1 MVSLYMPEK
10 RSPSLFA
17 RLQRPAIVLGL
28 LTSSAL
34 GLRGSAA
41 EHHALLSSDLF
52 AHQAKHTTFK
62 ARVIVRGTDAELDA
76 LAYRHKLQIIRRLE
90 GAAVLYANSAET
102 ERLAADAGV
111 DQLSGDAEVR
121 TSMSVS
127 NKATAADQVWA
138 GKPGLL
144 GIGSISGVTG
154 AGIVVAVVD
163 SGISPHSAL
172 ANKVVANVSFV
183 TGDPSVTDAFGHG
196 THVAGIIA
204 GSGSVASSVTPLY
217 TGGIAPGVKLVNVRV
232 LGANG
237 TGLTSDVI
245 AGINWAID
253 NRAKYNIRVINLSLG
268 HPVFE
273 RSSTDPLCV
282 VVQKAVNAG
291 IVVVASAGNSG
302 KSPDGRTVL
311 GSVTSPGNSPGAL
324 TVGALNTWGTIARS
338 DDSVTT
344 YSSRGPTRYDNL
356 VKPDVAA
363 PGNKII
369 SLQAAGSYLPA
380 TYPFLHKAGTGTNS
394 YMQLSGTSMAA
405 PMVSGAIALL
415 LQGTPSM
422 SAAQVKLA
430 MQSGATYV
438 TSGGLMG
445 AGAGSADFWSARQA
459 TSSGLVNGLVSSLV
473 GGLLSTPSGASF
485 WDDGNLSRNLYA
497 GTGIR
502 LLSLL
507 EAPLVWLNPSLL
519 KYGNLN
525 LVGLLNPL
533 RLVAP
538 KMLQYGQIGSW
549 TNNQQIIWGDT
560 IYDPQGQQIIW
571 GDADYT
577 DDNQI
582 IWGDA
587 VLTSSDPQ

>member
-1 MVSLYMPEK
+1 MIEK

-17 RLQRPAIVLGL
+17 SLQRPAIVLVL
-28 LTSSAL
+28 VAASAL
-34 GLRGSAA
+34 TLRGSAA
-41 EHHALLSSDLF
+41 EHRALLSTDLSV
-52 AHQAKHTTFK
+52 HQAKGTKAK

-76 LAYRHKLQIIRRLE
+76 LAYRYKLQILRRLD
-90 GAAVLYANSAET
+90 GAAVMFANSDELSK
-102 ERLAADAGV
+102 LAADAGV
-111 DQLSGDAEVR
+111 NLLSGDSEVK

-127 NKATAADQVWA
+127 VKATAADQVWA
-138 GKPGLL
+138 GKSGLL
-144 GIGSISGVTG
+144 GIGAIAGVNGSGIG
-154 AGIVVAVVD
+154 VAVVD

-172 ANKVVANVSFV
+172 TNKVVANVSFV
-183 TGDPSVTDAFGHG
+183 TGDSSVKDAFGHG
-196 THVAGIIA
+196 THIAGIIA
-204 GSGSVASSVTPLY
+204 GTGSVASSVTPLY
-217 TGGIAPGVKLVNVRV
+217 TGGIAPGVKLINVRV

-245 AGINWAID
+245 AGINWAVN
-253 NRAKYNIRVINLSLG
+253 NRAAYNIRVINLSLG

-273 RSSTDPLCV
+273 SAATDPLCLA
-282 VVQKAVNAG
+282 VQKAVDAG

-302 KSPDGRTVL
+302 KSADGRTVL
-311 GSVTSPGNSPGAL
+311 GSITSPGNAPAAL
-324 TVGALNTWGTIARS
+324 TVGALNTWGTVSRS

-344 YSSRGPTRYDNL
+344 YSSRGPTRFDNI

-363 PGNKII
+363 PGNKVI
-369 SLQAAGSYLPA
+369 SLEASGSNLSA
-380 TYPFLHKAGTGTNS
+380 MYPFLHKAGSGSNA

-405 PMVSGAIALL
+405 PMVSGAVALL
-415 LQGTPSM
+415 LQGTPKM
-422 SAAQVKLA
+422 STAQVKLA
-430 MQSGATYV
+430 MQSGASYV
-438 TSGGLMG
+438 ASGGLLG
-445 AGAGSADFWSARQA
+445 AGAGSANFWTARQA
-459 TSSGLVNGLVSSLV
+459 ASSGLVSGLVNTLV
-473 GGLLSTPSGASF
+473 GGLLTPPSGASF
-485 WDDGNLSRNLYA
+485 WDGGTLSKRLY
-497 GTGIR
+497 GGSGIR

-507 EAPLVWLNPSLL
+507 EAPLAWLNPSML
-519 KYGNLN
+519 KYGDLN

-533 RLVAP
+533 RLVTP

-587 VLTSSDPQ
+587 VLASSDPR